1 MSYSAFLNFCGC
13 SHDGGNG
20 DHSHALLTASG
31 TLSQLTWLTASE
43 TKETHLKKSHV
54 HAGETCKTSSR
65 SSVEVDPL
73 GKGAMGV
80 TDQATEESGNSL

>member
-1 MSYSAFLNFCGC
+1 MTGGVVTILRSADCLSSKWC
-13 SHDGGNG
+13 SQPAHLVNC
-20 DHSHALLTASG
+20 LP
-31 TLSQLTWLTASE
+31 E

-54 HAGETCKTSSR
+54 HVGETCKTSSR